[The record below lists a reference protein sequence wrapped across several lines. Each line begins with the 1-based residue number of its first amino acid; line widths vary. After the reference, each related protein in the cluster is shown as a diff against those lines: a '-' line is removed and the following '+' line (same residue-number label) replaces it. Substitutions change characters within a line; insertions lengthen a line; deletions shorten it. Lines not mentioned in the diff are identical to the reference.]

1 MSLAQAYGEGKW
13 SVGTS
18 YNGRMKTKNILRA
31 LAVAALVLAAS
42 ACSAPP
48 APSVT
53 STPTP
58 RYELT
63 PYQARTKTPSPAHI
77 TPATPTPLPSATPTP
92 QTHVVVK
99 GQDMFGIALYYGVS
113 LEALQTANPTVNP
126 NFLSI
131 GTSLVIPGEGR
142 PTPTVAN
149 PTPTALP
156 VQTLDPNCL
165 PSQEGGL
172 WCFVAVTNPGDGRLE
187 SLSARLRLASPAG
200 EYREV
205 EAYSPLNLLEP
216 GEQMPLAAYFSGP
229 LPQEVQITGEI
240 LTALP
245 VSDEDLRYLPAR
257 LEGIIF
263 EVVSGGLSAEVSGEI
278 LVEGEAQAQT
288 VWVVLTAYDA
298 GGQVVGLRRW
308 ENEQPLLVGERL
320 AFVAQVYSLGPVIAR
335 VEALVEARP

>member
-1 MSLAQAYGEGKW
+1 MNAKKFLRSL
-13 SVGTS
+13 VG
-18 YNGRMKTKNILRA
+18 
-31 LAVAALVLAAS
+31 AVLVVIAS
-42 ACSAPP
+42 ACTASPV
-48 APSVT
+48 PSTT

-58 RYELT
+58 NYALT
-63 PYQARTKTPSPAHI
+63 PYQARTKTPSPVRV
-77 TPATPTPLPSATPTP
+77 TPATPTPLPSPTATP

-131 GTSLVIPGEGR
+131 GTSLIIPGEGR

-149 PTPTALP
+149 PTPTPLP
-156 VQTLDPNCL
+156 VQALDPNCL

-172 WCFVAVTNPGDGRLE
+172 WCFVAVTNPGGSRLE

-205 EAYSPLNLLEP
+205 DAYSPLNLLEP
-216 GEQMPLAAYFSGP
+216 GAQMPLAAYLPGP
-229 LPQEVQITGEI
+229 LPQEFQITGEI

-245 VSDEDLRYLPAR
+245 VPAEDTRYLPAR
-257 LEGIIF
+257 LEGVVF
-263 EVVSGGLSAEVSGEI
+263 EVSPGGLSAEVSGEI
-278 LVEGEAQAQT
+278 VVEGETQAQT
-288 VWVVLTAYDA
+288 VWVALTAYDA
-298 GGQVVGLRRW
+298 AGQVVGLRRW
-308 ENEQPLLVGERL
+308 ENEEPLPIGERFK
-320 AFVAQVYSLGPVIAR
+320 FVAQVYSLGPAIAR